1 METDVLDER
10 LESGLLVEMELA
22 GTELAGERLE
32 LVRVVETEVVDEKET
47 VGTEVAV
54 EAELHVGTEVV
65 VDV

>member
-32 LVRVVETEVVDEKET
+32 LVRVVETELVVEKEI
-47 VGTEVAV
+47 VGTEFAV
-54 EAELHVGTEVV
+54 EMEPHGTEVL
-65 VDV
+65 VDVY